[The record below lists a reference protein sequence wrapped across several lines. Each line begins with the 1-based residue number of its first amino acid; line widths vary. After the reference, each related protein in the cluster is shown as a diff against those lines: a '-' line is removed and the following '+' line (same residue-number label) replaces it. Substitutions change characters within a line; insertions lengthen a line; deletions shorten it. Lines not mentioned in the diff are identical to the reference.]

1 MPVDSFKF
9 LPRSIAAYYQTL
21 VVQKADP
28 IPWTPLARPVGEARF
43 ALVTTAGIYVKHV
56 ESPFDAE
63 REKRE
68 PMWGDPTYRRIPG
81 DVRQDQIGASHLHI
95 NHRDLLEDVNTVL
108 PVQRFAELEAEAVIG
123 SLAATSYSFMGF
135 QPNTIEWREHYGPE
149 VAGLL
154 KDEAVDAV
162 LLAPA

>member
-28 IPWTPLARPVGEARF
+28 IPWAPLRRPVSEARF
-43 ALVTTAGIYVKHV
+43 SLVTTAGIYVRD
-56 ESPFDAE
+56 SQAPFDAE

-68 PMWGDPTYRRIPG
+68 PMWGDPTYRRISR
-81 DVRQDQIGASHLHI
+81 DVSQDQVGGSHLHI
-95 NHRDLLEDVNTVL
+95 NNRDLLEDVNTVL
-108 PVQRFAELEAEAVIG
+108 PVQRFAELEAEGVIG
-123 SLAATSYSFMGF
+123 SLATTSYSFMGY
-135 QPNTIEWREHYGPE
+135 QPNTTEWRERYGRE
-149 VAGLL
+149 VARLM

>member
-1 MPVDSFKF
+1 MPVDSFKY

-28 IPWTPLARPVGEARF
+28 IPWTPLSKPLSECRIAAI
-43 ALVTTAGIYVKHV
+43 TTAGIYNKDGDP
-56 ESPFDAE
+56 PFNAE

-68 PMWGDPTYRRIPG
+68 PMWGDPTFRRISR
-81 DVRQDQIGASHLHI
+81 DVRQDQIGASHLHL
-95 NHRDLLEDVNTVL
+95 NHRDMLADVNTVL
-108 PVQRFAELEAEAVIG
+108 PLQRLSELEAEGVIG
-123 SLAATSYSFMGF
+123 SLAQTNYSFMGF
-135 QPNTIEWREHYGPE
+135 QPNTTEWRERYGPE